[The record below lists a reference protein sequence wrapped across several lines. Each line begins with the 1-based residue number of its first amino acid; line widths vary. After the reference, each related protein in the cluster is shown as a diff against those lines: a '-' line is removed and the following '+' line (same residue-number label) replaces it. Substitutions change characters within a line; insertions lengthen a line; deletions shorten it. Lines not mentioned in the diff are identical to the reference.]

1 MKKKLNPKI
10 GKRRNKM
17 KKDIQEL
24 EKKVQKLQDAISKLA
39 SKLEIDVN
47 FYSDGS
53 VFYFNKRGFATPS
66 GNRIRFEHLEDMLG
80 LLANELGYE
89 FKENPSRYILRKKEK

>member
-1 MKKKLNPKI
+1 MLISTNKK
-10 GKRRNKM
+10 
-17 KKDIQEL
+17 
-24 EKKVQKLQDAISKLA
+24 
-39 SKLEIDVN
+39 
-47 FYSDGS
+47 
-53 VFYFNKRGFATPS
+53 GFATPS